1 MQLHFSVR
9 EVDIYPPRFG
19 RASFALGHHWLPSG
33 SKAQHNAYSC
43 NPFEAGAINKQSTT
57 QQNLRNKHQAPFKTM
72 HMSRKIPEF
81 GIASHSVNP
90 LSEVGAGLQGSFHLG
105 GVHGLVLGQVLRHS
119 MGDKTQKQE
128 KWCPC
133 TGKTRKRKRKS
144 QANEQVRH
152 YEATNCSFFCDSF
165 LSVVKRHCA
174 LRPRLFLRSTVTLI
188 ISDHL

>member
-1 MQLHFSVR
+1 MQNPKETTYQRIRLLSILYTSLAKDR
-9 EVDIYPPRFG
+9 E
-19 RASFALGHHWLPSG
+19 
-33 SKAQHNAYSC
+33 N
-43 NPFEAGAINKQSTT
+43 
-57 QQNLRNKHQAPFKTM
+57 
-72 HMSRKIPEF
+72 PEF

-105 GVHGLVLGQVLRHS
+105 GVHGLVLGQVLLHS

-133 TGKTRKRKRKS
+133 TGKKRKRKRKS

-165 LSVVKRHCA
+165 LSVKRHCA

>member
-1 MQLHFSVR
+1 MRTLAIHLKQEPLTNS
-9 EVDIYPPRFG
+9 
-19 RASFALGHHWLPSG
+19 L
-33 SKAQHNAYSC
+33 QHNRTC
-43 NPFEAGAINKQSTT
+43 ETNI
-57 QQNLRNKHQAPFKTM
+57 R
-72 HMSRKIPEF
+72 
-81 GIASHSVNP
+81 P
-90 LSEVGAGLQGSFHLG
+90 LSKLCTCHGKFQVGAGLQGSFHLG
-105 GVHGLVLGQVLRHS
+105 GVHGLVLGQVLLHS

-133 TGKTRKRKRKS
+133 TGKKRKRKRKS